1 MSVSR
6 WCGVWLRAGPHVPCR
21 KNRNR
26 HCRELI
32 QLDEQTTGDTPI
44 STPSQRIKM
53 SLAASRAVL
62 RQSTFAVRRAGVRN
76 ASTTAEATNTVKDTA
91 SKVQSKASEGL
102 TKVTSSANA
111 AAAGAGQA
119 VSNTTQAATG
129 RIGRMVN
136 FFSGQ
141 SHSWWRRGLRA
152 IGIRNTGRPKRAG
165 REERVAHG
173 RV

>member
-1 MSVSR
+1 VICTVGDVTFWCCVPEPFGKWSVRSE
-6 WCGVWLRAGPHVPCR
+6 
-21 KNRNR
+21 KSS
-26 HCRELI
+26 HCRSSF
-32 QLDEQTTGDTPI
+32 QPDEQTTGDNPI

-62 RQSTFAVRRAGVRN
+62 RQSTFTVRRAGIRN

-102 TKVTSSANA
+102 TKVTSSASSTA
-111 AAAGAGQA
+111 AGVGQAASNTAAGAGQA

-129 RIGRMVN
+129 RVGRMAN

-141 SHSWWRRGLRA
+141 SQTIAQAG
-152 IGIRNTGRPKRAG
+152 IGDNRHRKN
-165 REERVAHG
+165 
-173 RV
+173 